1 MSEQNEEHPFYGKHV
16 FRHQEQDYIQS
27 ILAKYLKEPVS
38 ESLKEKIW
46 NDLQMAKYEGKIT
59 IPFKVVMRR
68 DIYGQYPEYVDIIL
82 DTKL

>member
-16 FRHQEQDYIQS
+16 LRHKEEEVIET
-27 ILAKYLKEPVS
+27 ILSKYRKEPVT
-38 ESLKEKIW
+38 EALKEQIW
-46 NDLQMAKYEGKIT
+46 NDLQMAKWEGKIT

-68 DIYGQYPEYVDIIL
+68 DIYGQFPEYVDIIL